1 LTLPPVAKD
10 ADTLNKRALETL
22 RLCWEKPALHLLRQ
36 RFPAT
41 LSGQCIASKE
51 LPVPELPEV
60 ENIALGLR
68 SVLVGK
74 RVARVWIGTSIIVRG
89 PYRRHWQAFMAELA
103 GRRIASVSRRA
114 KRLILTV
121 EGSRALVF
129 QLGMTGKFLL
139 PNPEEGCAAAGPK
152 HTRLILSFSGGMDL
166 LFVDPRRFGRVWC
179 LRDLDP
185 EAPDSAMEAA
195 GLTPLG
201 PEAWDIDQ
209 ETFAALLRTD
219 RPIKSLLLDQSRIAG
234 LGNIYADESLWA
246 ACIHPARAGSSL
258 TPAEAAKLRREIQKV
273 LRRAIRAGG
282 TTFSD
287 FRNVY
292 GEMGRFS
299 ERLRVYG
306 RQGQPCRRCGTTIQY
321 LRVAGRGTH
330 ICPHCQVIH
339 AGRRRKSKSQ
349 TPDPK
354 QIPST
359 KSQ

>member
-1 LTLPPVAKD
+1 
-10 ADTLNKRALETL
+10 
-22 RLCWEKPALHLLRQ
+22 
-36 RFPAT
+36 
-41 LSGQCIASKE
+41 
-51 LPVPELPEV
+51 VPEMPEV

-68 SVLVGK
+68 PVLVGK
-74 RVARVWIGTSIIVRG
+74 RVASICVGSPIIVRG
-89 PYRRHWQAFMAELA
+89 PYRRHWRAFMAELT
-103 GRRIASVSRRA
+103 GRHITSISRRA

-121 EGSRALVF
+121 EGSLALVF

-139 PNPEEGCAAAGPK
+139 PNPQERCAAARPK
-152 HTRLILSFSGGMDL
+152 HTRLILSFQDGTDL

-185 EAPDSAMEAA
+185 GAPDTTMEAA

-201 PEAWDIDQ
+201 PEALDLNPK
-209 ETFAALLRTD
+209 TFAALLHTN

-246 ACIHPARAGSSL
+246 ACVHPARAGSSL
-258 TPAEAAKLRREIQKV
+258 TAAEAVMLLREIQKV

-299 ERLRVYG
+299 DRLKVYG
-306 RQGQPCRRCGTTIQY
+306 RQGEPCPRCGTPIQY
-321 LRVAGRGTH
+321 LRASGRGTH
-330 ICPHCQVIH
+330 ICPHCQPIRH
-339 AGRRRKSKSQ
+339 RRSA
-349 TPDPK
+349 
-354 QIPST
+354 
-359 KSQ
+359 

>member
-1 LTLPPVAKD
+1 MAVSCLI
-10 ADTLNKRALETL
+10 RE
-22 RLCWEKPALHLLRQ
+22 
-36 RFPAT
+36 RFLAT
-41 LSGQCIASKE
+41 LLSLLVASKE
-51 LPVPELPEV
+51 LLVPELPEV

-68 SVLVGK
+68 PVLVGK
-74 RVARVWIGTSIIVRG
+74 RLAQVWVGVPLVFRG
-89 PYRRHWQAFMAELA
+89 PYRRRWRTFMDELT
-103 GRRIASVSRRA
+103 GRRIETVSRRA
-114 KRLILTV
+114 KRLILTA
-121 EGSRALVF
+121 EGNLALVF

-139 PNPEEGCAAAGPK
+139 PNPENGLAAAMPK
-152 HTRLILSFSGGMDL
+152 HTRLILSFSDGTEL

-185 EAPDSAMEAA
+185 GAPDAAMEAA

-201 PEAWDIDQ
+201 PEALDLDPK
-209 ETFAALLRTD
+209 TLAALLHTN

-258 TPAEAAKLRREIQKV
+258 TAAEAATLRREIQKV

-306 RQGQPCRRCGTTIQY
+306 RQGQPCRRCGTAIQY
-321 LRVAGRGTH
+321 LRASGPGTH
-330 ICPHCQVIH
+330 ICPHCQVVRH
-339 AGRRRKSKSQ
+339 RRLA
-349 TPDPK
+349 
-354 QIPST
+354 
-359 KSQ
+359 